1 MHSQME
7 NFKKFPQ
14 NGIFF
19 KKHSESILPKSNRF
33 IKNTQ
38 MQKQNKEQDNQ
49 LVLIHK

>member
-14 NGIFF
+14 NGIFL

-33 IKNTQ
+33 LKNTNAKA
-38 MQKQNKEQDNQ
+38 KQRTKTAN
-49 LVLIHK
+49 